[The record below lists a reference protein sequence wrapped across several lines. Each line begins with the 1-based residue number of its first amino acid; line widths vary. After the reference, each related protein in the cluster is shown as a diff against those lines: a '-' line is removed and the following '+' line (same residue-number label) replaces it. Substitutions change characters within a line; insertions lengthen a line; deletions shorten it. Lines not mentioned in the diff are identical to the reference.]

1 MLKKGITLVP
11 TIDITQEQAEALK
24 SKAANLGL
32 TLEEWIHQL
41 ADPTTPRNRRSRYT
55 LEELVAACNPN
66 TPRSAEDLE
75 WLTDAPVGR
84 EAV

>member
-1 MLKKGITLVP
+1 MP

-32 TLEEWIHQL
+32 TLEEWIRQL
-41 ADPTTPRNRRSRYT
+41 ADPATPRNRLSRYT

-66 TPRSAEDLE
+66 TPQSTEDLE
-75 WLTDAPVGR
+75 WLTDPPVGR
-84 EAV
+84 EAI